1 MVKAQFSPKIR
12 KELAYMD
19 LQELFLRR
27 QSCRDFT
34 QEAVS
39 TDDVLYCLEAARL
52 APSACNAQPYHL
64 IVCRGDTARA
74 VAAATQGMGMNSF
87 TKNVPCFVVVAEDDY
102 NRTAAVGSRLKGQD
116 YRSVDIGLA
125 VSQLCLMAE
134 ERGLGS
140 CILGWFDEA
149 KLQNL
154 LHTQRR
160 IRLVVA
166 LGHAAEGYPIR
177 KKQRKPLS
185 ELVEFR

>member
-1 MVKAQFSPKIR
+1 MKRTTLSDTLV
-12 KELAYMD
+12 
-19 LQELFLRR
+19 
-27 QSCRDFT
+27 
-34 QEAVS
+34 VS
-39 TDDVLYCLEAARL
+39 
-52 APSACNAQPYHL
+52 
-64 IVCRGDTARA
+64 IGA
-74 VAAATQGMGMNSF
+74 VADNWFHFQCDTLCYLEIF
-87 TKNVPCFVVVAEDDY
+87 
-102 NRTAAVGSRLKGQD
+102 GSRLKGQD